1 MCGNISSLTLPSDP
15 SLTGDIYNN
24 VWEVNADYRP
34 PCVITYVNRF
44 GEERP
49 YIPTS
54 REMTTAR
61 WRLVEKKDIRWEDE
75 WGEKFDTKPVS
86 EW

>member
-1 MCGNISSLTLPSDP
+1 
-15 SLTGDIYNN
+15 
-24 VWEVNADYRP
+24 
-34 PCVITYVNRF
+34 
-44 GEERP
+44 
-49 YIPTS
+49 
-54 REMTTAR
+54 MTTAR